1 MPLLRDEPLARN
13 PSSIS
18 ATFLAQ
24 GCHWEMLNSKSNSLC
39 YSQPD
44 PETVSQLEITR
55 GWIMG
60 SEGQGAGGCL
70 SLERSQTT
78 VDVSP
83 KGNIA
88 SLLVV
93 S

>member
-1 MPLLRDEPLARN
+1 MDHWPEIQAVFQPLSLHKGTRG
-13 PSSIS
+13 
-18 ATFLAQ
+18 
-24 GCHWEMLNSKSNSLC
+24 GCHWEMLNSKSNGLC

-44 PETVSQLEITR
+44 PEAVSQLEITH

-70 SLERSQTT
+70 SLEHSQTA